1 MCKHAYQIT
10 DASSGEVI
18 CSKCGL
24 VLAEKS
30 VDTGPETRSF
40 DPEEFAAKAR
50 TGAGFTLAFHD
61 KGLFTF
67 IGSQNRDVTGKILTA
82 DMKYKLRRL
91 RMLDSRSK
99 MYGRTSI
106 VAFSTL
112 DSVSTKLVI
121 PNVAVEEAA
130 YLFRKATA
138 KGLTHGRNTIALL
151 CAALYAACKESD
163 VPRTLNDIA
172 DAANIRKK
180 DLVRDYAFLIKALE
194 LQLPPFDASE
204 FVSRIAAR
212 LEIGEKSSRDA
223 IKILSEA
230 SEKEVSA
237 GKNPIALAAT
247 ALYLACRQNN
257 EDKTQSEIAK
267 AAGITTVTIRN
278 RLCSLRKLQGQT

>member
-1 MCKHAYQIT
+1 
-10 DASSGEVI
+10 
-18 CSKCGL
+18 
-24 VLAEKS
+24 
-30 VDTGPETRSF
+30 
-40 DPEEFAAKAR
+40 
-50 TGAGFTLAFHD
+50 
-61 KGLFTF
+61 
-67 IGSQNRDVTGKILTA
+67 
-82 DMKYKLRRL
+82 
-91 RMLDSRSK
+91 MLDSRSK

-180 DLVRDYAFLIKALE
+180 DLVRDYTVLIKALE

-278 RLCSLRKLQGQT
+278 RLCSLRKLQGRI